1 MGVCFLPLF
10 DLRPFK
16 PLKVAINLSWQW
28 CGVEQSR
35 NIWLRH
41 NYHKS
46 PGGILVHFTS
56 VVCVQDK
63 WQGLSFNWILIPL
76 SAVGIL
82 KVCNKRKV
90 SSSLLWHVSSIFIF
104 PSPPLNFKLVDV
116 YLLKENKFWGKSFWN
131 VQLHVFLVN
140 YQVMIELFKVRWKC
154 PKFNKDKWDH
164 LSELFTFLF
173 YIGVDWTVQ
182 CHCSHSTSI
191 PCVQMSI

>member
-1 MGVCFLPLF
+1 MVYTGLQGVYSLYAVGKFEFQWGSVLFHFLIW
-10 DLRPFK
+10 DHLR

-131 VQLHVFLVN
+131 VQLHVFFG
-140 YQVMIELFKVRWKC
+140 Q
-154 PKFNKDKWDH
+154 
-164 LSELFTFLF
+164 LSS
-173 YIGVDWTVQ
+173 YDRTVQ
-182 CHCSHSTSI
+182 SEMK
-191 PCVQMSI
+191 MS